1 MTRREPV
8 ALKTERDLGLG
19 EEWADIP
26 VQDWTDE
33 EEQALQ
39 QAKAEGRWAVPLMI
53 KPPEGWSD
61 DDWDSTLKKG
71 LTEADAFLRDMR
83 DRQVRPWL
91 YEPGR
96 SDPTLLR
103 ILDKLDELNRR
114 PRNSQRPPAQAALAH
129 EANIDVR
136 QIQYKLKEHGL
147 KWQEIR
153 GYRHP
158 PAQAQSED

>member
-8 ALKTERDLGLG
+8 TAKTGRDLGLG
-19 EEWADIP
+19 DDWADVP
-26 VQDWTDE
+26 VEDWTNE

-39 QAKAEGRWAVPLMI
+39 QAKMEGRWVDVSIFELGAGRSGDV
-53 KPPEGWSD
+53 SHD
-61 DDWDSTLKKG
+61 TLEKG
-71 LTEADAFLRDMR
+71 MAEADAFLRDMR
-83 DRQVRPWL
+83 DRQARPWL

-114 PRNSQRPPAQAALAH
+114 PRNSQRPPTQAALAH
-129 EANIDVR
+129 EAKIDVR
-136 QIQYKLKEHGL
+136 QIQYKLKEHRL
-147 KWQEIR
+147 KWRELR

-158 PAQAQSED
+158 PV